1 MKSKVHFALAIALL
15 FLPSG
20 LFAQSRY
27 PCPTF
32 NLQKHQFGF
41 GFSTTLLDNVGSF
54 NQYLND
60 VEYSDVFSL
69 NTVQSS
75 LFSVYF
81 DYQYRFNDNWSIEV
95 RPKYKRRHTIQKLS
109 FVLDGCHG
117 VVGSLNAVYRDLAI
131 PVTANFRWVTR
142 AGSSFELFAG
152 AGLTTLGL
160 SVESP
165 RTIGFSDMQDT
176 RADIGIEYKRGVEA
190 YGVLGFQFEIPYGA
204 FALKPFVAFSYSPAD
219 NARYTV
225 TPVGTSGAIPRTM
238 GSTAMHLCELEV
250 GLVLQ
255 F

>member
-1 MKSKVHFALAIALL
+1 MKKTIRSLATVALL
-15 FLPSG
+15 ALPSG
-20 LFAQSRY
+20 LLAQSRY

-41 GFSTTLLDNVGSF
+41 GFSTTLLDNVRTF
-54 NQYLND
+54 NQYLNA
-60 VEYSDVFSL
+60 VEYGDVFAL

-75 LFSVYF
+75 LFAVYF
-81 DYQYRFNDNWSIEV
+81 DYQYRFNDSWSIEA
-95 RPKYKRRHTIQKLS
+95 RLKYKHRHTIQNMS
-109 FVLDGCHG
+109 FALDGCHG
-117 VVGSLNAVYRDLAI
+117 TLGSLNAVYRDLAI

-152 AGLTTLGL
+152 AGLSTLGL

-165 RTIGFSDMQDT
+165 GTVGFSDMQDT
-176 RADIGIEYKRGVEA
+176 RADIGIEYQRGVDV
-190 YGVLGFQFEIPYGA
+190 YGVLGFQFEIPYGT

-225 TPVGTSGAIPRTM
+225 TPVGTGGVIPGTT
-238 GSTAMHLCELEV
+238 GSAAMHLCELEV